1 MRRIRIAAASMVV
14 AAGLVAAVAAPAS
27 AAGPPPGKGLVS
39 FGTWNCD
46 GLGPVELVGPRGE
59 QGRFGLSRL
68 PVMHEISFSLDIH
81 GIFEGEPIDF
91 SKTYGQKSALTP
103 FTCTQHRGRVA
114 RHHDPHW
121 SSVSSLRSSSE

>member
-1 MRRIRIAAASMVV
+1 MRRIRIAAASMMV

-46 GLGPVELVGPRGE
+46 GLGEVELVGPRGE
-59 QGRFGLSRL
+59 KAASGYMAG
-68 PVMHEISFSLDIH
+68 MHEISFSLDVH
-81 GIFEGEPIDF
+81 GIFEGETIDF

-103 FTCTQHRGRVA
+103 FTCTVVDTDVTTTLVVGLVPPQ
-114 RHHDPHW
+114 
-121 SSVSSLRSSSE
+121 

>member
-46 GLGPVELVGPRGE
+46 GLGPVELVGPRGDKAAS
-59 QGRFGLSRL
+59 GYTAG
-68 PVMHEISFSLDIH
+68 MHEISFSLDVH
-81 GIFEGEPIDF
+81 GIFEGETIDF

-103 FTCTQHRGRVA
+103 FTCTFVDGDVTTTLVVGLVPPQ
-114 RHHDPHW
+114 
-121 SSVSSLRSSSE
+121 